1 MHPERLA
8 TNDWFFEGIVS
19 SVEFFRDTNIDF
31 LGKKWYFLTFSLI
44 FSVAGLLSMAFWHGI
59 PLGVDFRGG
68 TLVYVKY
75 AHTPD
80 PSAIHHDIDHA
91 GLKNARVQRYGQAS
105 NNEVLIALDIQ
116 ETSEQALDKGKTQI
130 IQALE
135 SHAVPGKQD
144 LNNSSSLTIANYLLE
159 KDPLHLGSGSDAN
172 PRYTAI
178 AQAIVNYRDKTKSGV
193 LDSIDELKSV
203 ADPAVVASLQD
214 NFFVSDFG
222 IRNVEIVGPQVGGQ
236 LRRQAILATLYS
248 LAGMLIY
255 LAFRFEWIYGVA
267 AVLTVF
273 HDTLITVGA
282 FSLLNWEISL
292 TVIAA
297 ILTLIGYS
305 NNDTI
310 VVFDRIRENIKL
322 LRRDKL
328 ADIVNKSINQTLSR
342 TILTAGLTFL
352 TVLAL
357 FLFGGEVL
365 HGFSLALVIGI
376 LIGTYS
382 SIAIAA
388 PILVA
393 YQEWRGGRGK
403 PPVAMPLRSGTGNR
417 PAQPKEKVKV

>member
-1 MHPERLA
+1 L
-8 TNDWFFEGIVS
+8 
-19 SVEFFRDTNIDF
+19 EFFRNTNIDF
-31 LGKKWYFLTFSLI
+31 LGKKWYFLAFSLV
-44 FSVAGLLSMAFWHGI
+44 FSVAGLFSMVFWHGI

-75 AHTPD
+75 SHKPD
-80 PSAIHHDIDHA
+80 PAAIHAELVRA
-91 GLKNARVQRYGQAS
+91 GLKNARVQAYDKPEY
-105 NNEVLIALDIQ
+105 NEVLIALDIQ
-116 ETSEQALDKGKTQI
+116 ETSEQSLDKGKTQI
-130 IQALE
+130 IQALQ
-135 SHAVPGKQD
+135 SNAPAGKPD
-144 LNNSSSLTIANYLLE
+144 LNNASSLTIVGYLLD
-159 KDPLHLGSGSDAN
+159 KDPLHLGTDAN
-172 PRYTAI
+172 QRYGAI
-178 AQAIVNYRDKTKSGV
+178 TQTIVGYQKQHGGV
-193 LDSIDELKSV
+193 LGSIDELKGV
-203 ADPAVVASLQD
+203 VDPAVVDSLKEGY
-214 NFFVSDFG
+214 FLSDFG
-222 IRNVEIVGPQVGGQ
+222 VRNVEIVGPQVGKQ
-236 LRRQAILATLYS
+236 LRNQAFLATAYS

-255 LAFRFEWIYGVA
+255 LGFRFEWIYGVA

-322 LRRDKL
+322 LRREPL
-328 ADIVNKSINQTLSR
+328 ANIVNKSINQTLSR

-365 HGFSLALVIGI
+365 RGFSFALVIGI

-388 PILVA
+388 PVLVA
-393 YQEWRGGRGK
+393 YQNWRTERGK
-403 PPVAMPLRSGTGNR
+403 GPISMPGR
-417 PAQPKEKVKV
+417 PSTRQNGPKEKVKA